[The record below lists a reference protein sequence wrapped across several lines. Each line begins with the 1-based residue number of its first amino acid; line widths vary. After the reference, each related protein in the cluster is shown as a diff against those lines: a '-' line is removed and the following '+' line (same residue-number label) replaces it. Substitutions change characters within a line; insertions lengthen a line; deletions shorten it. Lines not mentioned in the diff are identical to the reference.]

1 MHVGAIINKIR
12 KEKDLTLQDLSQR
25 SGVALATLSRIE
37 NGKMMGTLDSHMNI
51 AKAFEMT
58 LPELYR
64 DLPSSKKTV
73 DVQQK
78 KSKHD
83 VYIHDKKSSSEML
96 ASNVQ
101 NKKMMPVLVKI
112 VKGGRTSSEESKSGA
127 EKFVYILDGK
137 VEANIGNDKYVL
149 QKGDTLY
156 FESSIPHYFRNNGSG
171 EANLLS
177 IASPSLS

>member
-12 KEKDLTLQDLSQR
+12 KEKNLTLQDLSQR

-73 DVQQK
+73 DVQ
-78 KSKHD
+78 KSKAKPD
-83 VYIHDKKSSSEML
+83 VYIHDNRSSSEML
-96 ASNVQ
+96 ASYVS
-101 NKKMMPVLVKI
+101 NKKMMPVLIKLS
-112 VKGGRTSSEESKSGA
+112 KGGNSHKEETKPGV
-127 EKFVYILDGK
+127 EKFIYVLDGK
-137 VEANIGNDKYVL
+137 VEAEIGQEKYNL
-149 QKGDTLY
+149 TRGDTLY
-156 FESSIPHYFRNNGSG
+156 FESSLPHYFKNTGAG
-171 EANLLS
+171 EARLISVTCPPTL
-177 IASPSLS
+177 